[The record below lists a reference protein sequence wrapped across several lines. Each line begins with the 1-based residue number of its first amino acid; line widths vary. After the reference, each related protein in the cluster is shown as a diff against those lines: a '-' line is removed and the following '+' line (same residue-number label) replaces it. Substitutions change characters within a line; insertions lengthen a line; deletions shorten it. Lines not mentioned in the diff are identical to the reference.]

1 MAGLK
6 SALKPNGRRSLTPTG
21 ERIVLFGIIGLL
33 FVVDYRFGVLHKT
46 VAILQSADST
56 LGSAA
61 LALAV
66 ASWVGVFAYA
76 FRRRVEVR
84 QMRVAKAEAEETAET
99 AAIIDPLTG
108 LPNRAGLKAEL
119 TRRLAEG
126 VSKTS
131 VGALIAVDIERFKSL
146 NEVFGH
152 LVADHVLIEFSD
164 RLAMAVGAS
173 DFVARIGP
181 DEFHVITQVRD
192 AEAAEV
198 RALQIVQAVAMRLEE
213 YDPPVPITADAG
225 VALFGQEATV
235 ADVDAIMRH
244 ADIALDDARKR
255 ETSMSLFR
263 PSMEEAIRERAELE
277 SALESAIDNGQV
289 MPHFQPVMDLASGK
303 LTGFEVLARWNH
315 PTRGQ
320 IPPSTFIPIA
330 EETGLLSRMTTS
342 LLRQACQAA
351 RDWPAHIKIAVN
363 ISPVDFKNPWL
374 AQEILQILVEVGFPP
389 QRLEIEITESALVV
403 DHEQATQTL
412 MSLKNQGI
420 SIALDDFGTGYASLH
435 QLRMLPFDKIKIDQS
450 FVKTMR
456 ENVDSRMIV
465 KAIIGL
471 SGSLGLP
478 TTAEGIESA
487 GNADILRDF
496 GCTLGQG
503 FLYSEAVPAGS
514 VPELLRVIEAHAQ
527 PFADESGHR
536 AVILQRGDIA
546 GLLGTAEGVPS
557 AAETETAAVEAAV
570 ALDPVPATAEA
581 EPAPAPERP
590 ARSRRRSA

>member
-33 FVVDYRFGVLHKT
+33 FFLDYRFGALHKT
-46 VAILQSADST
+46 VGLLQTADST

-76 FRRRVEVR
+76 FRRRVELR
-84 QMRVAKAEAEETAET
+84 HMRAAKAEAEETAET

-126 VSKTS
+126 VSKNA
-131 VGALIAVDIERFKSL
+131 VGALIAIDIERFKSL

-181 DEFHVITQVRD
+181 DEFHVVTQVRD
-192 AEAAEV
+192 AEAAEM
-198 RALQIVQAVAMRLEE
+198 RALQIIHSVAMRLEE

-225 VALFGQEATV
+225 IAVFDASAAITDG
-235 ADVDAIMRH
+235 DAIMRH

-255 ETSMSLFR
+255 ETSVSMFT

-320 IPPSTFIPIA
+320 VSPSTFIPIA

-342 LLRQACQAA
+342 LLRQACQSA

-527 PFADESGHR
+527 PFADESGQR
-536 AVILQRGDIA
+536 AVILQRGDVA
-546 GLLGTAEGVPS
+546 GLLAAQGDETE
-557 AAETETAAVEAAV
+557 AAETETATVDAV
-570 ALDPVPATAEA
+570 AEVHAAAAEV
-581 EPAPAPERP
+581 ETTPAPERP
-590 ARSRRRSA
+590 SRSRRRSA

>member
-1 MAGLK
+1 
-6 SALKPNGRRSLTPTG
+6 
-21 ERIVLFGIIGLL
+21 
-33 FVVDYRFGVLHKT
+33 
-46 VAILQSADST
+46 
-56 LGSAA
+56 
-61 LALAV
+61 
-66 ASWVGVFAYA
+66 
-76 FRRRVEVR
+76 
-84 QMRVAKAEAEETAET
+84 
-99 AAIIDPLTG
+99 
-108 LPNRAGLKAEL
+108 
-119 TRRLAEG
+119 
-126 VSKTS
+126 
-131 VGALIAVDIERFKSL
+131 
-146 NEVFGH
+146 
-152 LVADHVLIEFSD
+152 
-164 RLAMAVGAS
+164 
-173 DFVARIGP
+173 
-181 DEFHVITQVRD
+181 
-192 AEAAEV
+192 
-198 RALQIVQAVAMRLEE
+198 
-213 YDPPVPITADAG
+213 
-225 VALFGQEATV
+225 
-235 ADVDAIMRH
+235 
-244 ADIALDDARKR
+244 
-255 ETSMSLFR
+255 
-263 PSMEEAIRERAELE
+263 
-277 SALESAIDNGQV
+277 
-289 MPHFQPVMDLASGK
+289 MDLAAGT

-514 VPELLRVIEAHAQ
+514 VPELLRVIESHAQ

-536 AVILQRGDIA
+536 SVILQRGDIA
-546 GLLGTAEGVPS
+546 GLLGAADEVPS
-557 AAETETAAVEAAV
+557 AGETETATEEAAV
-570 ALDPVPATAEA
+570 VVDPVPVAAEA
-581 EPAPAPERP
+581 EAAPAPERP